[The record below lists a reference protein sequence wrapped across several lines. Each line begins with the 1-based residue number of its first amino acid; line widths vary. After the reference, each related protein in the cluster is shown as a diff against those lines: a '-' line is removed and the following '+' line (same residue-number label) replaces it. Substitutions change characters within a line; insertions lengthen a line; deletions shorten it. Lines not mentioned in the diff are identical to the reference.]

1 MNYKDMAVINE
12 RKKKKKITKLQD
24 QSYIAFLLA
33 TDNFNVSQDI
43 KWYIENKYDM
53 QAIYD
58 DCMFIAEKFLEYN
71 KKNHNTLSQYDS
83 LVNFVIEYENK
94 FYLVHRLVAKAFLK
108 HNLDKYDTIDHLD
121 QNKRN
126 NSLSN
131 LEIVTEEENLRRAN
145 ENHLTD
151 LSLELNE

>member
-12 RKKKKKITKLQD
+12 RKLKEKITKLQD

-58 DCMFIAEKFLEYN
+58 DCMFIAEKFLEYD

-83 LVNFVIEYENK
+83 LVNFVIEYENEIK
-94 FYLVHRLVAKAFLK
+94 NYF
-108 HNLDKYDTIDHLD
+108 T
-121 QNKRN
+121 
-126 NSLSN
+126 SN
-131 LEIVTEEENLRRAN
+131 EDFKIRKEQK
-145 ENHLTD
+145 
-151 LSLELNE
+151 